1 MFSITNIWYV
11 TYLTRTE
18 VEQKSITMS
27 RIQPWDWMGW
37 ERSRKFLI
45 KCHFGQLF
53 NLSQFRYILPV
64 FLGEKCENGWRFIEC
79 QKSQAKE
86 STWWFRNGASDVLPR
101 PSSTYGLKYIAVI
114 LTLIPC
120 FLGPSPMLRS
130 GFFFRKTLS
139 VTVPRFGFCFQDSR
153 IRVKIPF
160 LPLIT

>member
-1 MFSITNIWYV
+1 MLRLSAWEACKYVNGIGQPDRWTKFVCKGMFGITNIWYV
-11 TYLTRTE
+11 TYPTRTE

-45 KCHFGQLF
+45 KCHFGQLN

-64 FLGEKCENGWRFIEC
+64 FLGEKCESGLIEC

-86 STWWFRNGASDVLPR
+86 STWWFRHEACDVLQR

-114 LTLIPC
+114 LINDT
-120 FLGPSPMLRS
+120 
-130 GFFFRKTLS
+130 
-139 VTVPRFGFCFQDSR
+139 FGKCVR
-153 IRVKIPF
+153 
-160 LPLIT
+160 